1 MSSDFHQHPD
11 EVVTEIGMSHHERPW
26 LILEGSTDALFFST
40 RKLSNSPVTVVAY
53 GWENVCYI
61 TDKIIQE
68 GIDARVFGFIDR
80 DYRED
85 LGLAIN
91 DSHIVV
97 TDFRDLEVSMF
108 ESDALD
114 RVTAE
119 FGSQQKLPKR
129 ACGGIASENI
139 RRKIYTTAQKI
150 GKLRYFSLVHNLHY
164 PIKNLEYSKFID
176 ERTLEIDESKL
187 VQQINSKSQT
197 KIDLSILHQA
207 FQGDIP
213 GRLHDEKNISS
224 GHDIMEL
231 LGLSLKKLWGTNNSG
246 SISRERLESCF
257 RIGYSDD
264 HFTQTNMFK
273 CLNQKLMDA

>member
-1 MSSDFHQHPD
+1 MNSNFYQLPD
-11 EVVTEIGMSHHERPW
+11 EVVTEIKMSHHKRPW

-40 RKLSNSPVTVVAY
+40 RKLSNSPVTMVAY
-53 GWENVCYI
+53 GWENVRYI
-61 TDKIIQE
+61 IDRVLQE
-68 GIDARVFGFIDR
+68 GIDAHVLGFIDR

-85 LGLAIN
+85 LGIIIN

-97 TDFRDLEVSMF
+97 TDYRDLEVSMF

-114 RVTAE
+114 RVTVE

-129 ACGGIASENI
+129 ECGSVAQENI
-139 RRKIYTTAQKI
+139 RKKIYSVAQKM
-150 GKLRYFSLVHNLHY
+150 GRLRYYSLVHGLHY
-164 PIKNLEYSKFID
+164 PIKNIEYTKFVD

-197 KIDLSILHQA
+197 KIDLSTLRQA
-207 FQGDIP
+207 FDSDIP
-213 GRLHDEKNISS
+213 ERLRDEKNISS

-246 SISRERLESCF
+246 AISRERLESCF

-264 HFTQTNMFK
+264 YFTQTNMFK
-273 CLNQKLMDA
+273 LLEQKLAHA

>member
-1 MSSDFHQHPD
+1 
-11 EVVTEIGMSHHERPW
+11 MSHHKRPW

-40 RKLSNSPVTVVAY
+40 RKLSNSPVTMVAY
-53 GWENVCYI
+53 GWENVRYI
-61 TDKIIQE
+61 IDRVLQE
-68 GIDARVFGFIDR
+68 GIDAHVLGFIDR

-85 LGLAIN
+85 LGIIIN

-97 TDFRDLEVSMF
+97 TDYRDLEVSMF

-114 RVTAE
+114 RVTVE

-129 ACGGIASENI
+129 ECGSVAQENI
-139 RRKIYTTAQKI
+139 RKKIYSVAQKM
-150 GKLRYFSLVHNLHY
+150 GRLRYYSLVHGLHY
-164 PIKNLEYSKFID
+164 PIKNIEYTKFVD

-197 KIDLSILHQA
+197 KIDLSTLRQA
-207 FQGDIP
+207 FDSDIP
-213 GRLHDEKNISS
+213 ERLRDEKNISS

-246 SISRERLESCF
+246 AISRERLESCF

-264 HFTQTNMFK
+264 YFTQTNMFK
-273 CLNQKLMDA
+273 LLEQKLAHA

>member
-1 MSSDFHQHPD
+1 MSSDFHQLPD
-11 EVVTEIGMSHHERPW
+11 EVVTEIEMSHHERPW

-40 RKLSNSPVTVVAY
+40 RKLSNSPVAVVAY
-53 GWENVCYI
+53 GWENVRYI
-61 TDKIIQE
+61 IDKIIQE
-68 GIDARVFGFIDR
+68 QIDARVLGFIDR

-85 LGLAIN
+85 LGVAIN

-114 RVTAE
+114 RVTVE

-139 RRKIYTTAQKI
+139 RSKIYTVAQKM
-150 GKLRYFSLVHNLHY
+150 GRLRYFSLVHGLHY
-164 PIKNLEYSKFID
+164 PIKKLEYSKFVD

-197 KIDLSILHQA
+197 KIDLNILRQA

-213 GRLHDEKNISS
+213 ARLHDEKNISS

-246 SISRERLESCF
+246 AISRERLESCF
-257 RIGYSDD
+257 RIGYSDE
-264 HFTQTNMFK
+264 HFTQTSMFK
-273 CLNQKLMDA
+273 SLNQKLADV

>member
-1 MSSDFHQHPD
+1 MNGNFHQLPD
-11 EVVTEIGMSHHERPW
+11 EVVTEIEMSHHKRPW

-40 RKLSNSPVTVVAY
+40 RKLTNSPVAMVAY
-53 GWENVCYI
+53 GWENVRYI
-61 TDKIIQE
+61 IDKIIQE
-68 GIDARVFGFIDR
+68 GIDARVLGFIDR

-85 LGLAIN
+85 LGIVIN

-114 RVTAE
+114 RVTVE

-129 ACGGIASENI
+129 ECGSVAPENI
-139 RRKIYTTAQKI
+139 RNRIYTIAQKM
-150 GKLRYFSLVHNLHY
+150 GKLRYFSLVHELHY
-164 PIKNLEYSKFID
+164 PIKKLEYSKFID

-187 VQQINSKSQT
+187 VQQINSKSQK
-197 KIDLSILHQA
+197 KIDLSILRQA

-213 GRLHDEKNISS
+213 ERLQDAKNISS

-231 LGLSLKKLWGTNNSG
+231 LGLSFKKLWGTNNSG

-273 CLNQKLMDA
+273 FLEQKLASV